1 MWSSMFQRIL
11 PAFYVVSIFLS
22 NTAFG
27 NNVCYV
33 EQGGCRYRVTIL
45 PTSVCPAISGYGHN
59 NDQPI
64 DGSTLLSSTS
74 AATADDI
81 ESSSKAGS
89 QLPGSGQQDNVLDPV
104 KKLEN
109 LESKLLKMVEELSV
123 RSLRHIREIRTD
135 LRQMA
140 VSVNSLKS
148 PSGGGGRMTMTRSG
162 GNAGGGHAG
171 GGAASD
177 MVGSQATAGG
187 RIGGGIGMQCP
198 SEFVGVG
205 TWRSCYRFSN
215 FEASWHEAR
224 EYCSAFGAN
233 LVSIDTMKEAY
244 IVDYLIKSHQGMF
257 IARPCLENGVNATVE

>member
-1 MWSSMFQRIL
+1 VFFATS
-11 PAFYVVSIFLS
+11 AF
-22 NTAFG
+22 A

-33 EQGGCRYRVTIL
+33 EQGGCRYRDTIL
-45 PTSVCPAISGYGHN
+45 PTSVCPAATGYGPN

-64 DGSTLLSSTS
+64 DGITSSLTS
-74 AATADDI
+74 AATVDDDGSS
-81 ESSSKAGS
+81 SSSKTGS
-89 QLPGSGQQDNVLDPV
+89 SLSKPGSVQLDDLLDPV
-104 KKLEN
+104 KKLET

-123 RSLRHIREIRTD
+123 RSLRHIREIRSD

-140 VSVNSLKS
+140 VSVNSLKTS
-148 PSGGGGRMTMTRSG
+148 AGGSRMATTRSG
-162 GNAGGGHAG
+162 GALSGGHTG
-171 GGAASD
+171 GSATGD

-187 RIGGGIGMQCP
+187 RLVSGIGMQCP
-198 SEFVGVG
+198 SEFVGLG

-244 IVDYLIKSHQGMF
+244 IVDYLIKSHPGMC
-257 IARPCLENGVNATVE
+257 ISIVHCGVYKY